1 MRFLMRPLRVRF
13 SLRWM
18 MAAVA
23 AVAMVVAAG
32 EGLRRRRESFE
43 LRAEIFAQKVSDE
56 IVAEQNYRSNHR
68 SDNMGY
74 DPRTSAAHYQFVD
87 HYDALRG
94 KYNRAAARPWLSV
107 APDPPEPAWPK
118 GVPHEYPLSRLR

>member
-1 MRFLMRPLRVRF
+1 MRPPRVRF

-23 AVAMVVAAG
+23 AVAMVAAAG

-43 LRAEIFAQKVSDE
+43 QRAEIFAQKVSDE
-56 IVAEQNYRSNHR
+56 IIAEQNYRSNHR
-68 SDNMGY
+68 SVNMGY
-74 DPRTSAAHYQFVD
+74 DSRTSVAHYQLLE
-87 HYDALRG
+87 HYDALRD

-107 APDPPEPAWPK
+107 APDPPEPPWPK
-118 GVPHEYPLSRLR
+118 GVPREPPLPSLR